1 MLNIY
6 PNPVDNTSIVEY
18 GLTKQSGVI
27 LNVYNSSGQL
37 IDMLVNSFQNIGKYK
52 IPLNKNYNKGI
63 YLIEL
68 KIDNKTYTSKI
79 TVK

>member
-1 MLNIY
+1 MKNKIKF
-6 PNPVDNTSIVEY
+6 I
-18 GLTKQSGVI
+18 
-27 LNVYNSSGQL
+27 
-37 IDMLVNSFQNIGKYK
+37 YK
-52 IPLNKNYNKGI
+52 IPLNKNCNKGI